1 MGDHGVTVYYVNSAT
16 GSNQNSGVS
25 EQSAFATLSAVE
37 ALRLNPGDSVLLAAG
52 SVFNE
57 QFDLKYS
64 GSVAA
69 PITIGSYGV
78 GDAPVIHSSN
88 DGIHGSKASNI
99 VIENIK
105 IADTGANAIYA
116 GNVSNWTVRNV
127 EVTNTGLAGKPGSIS
142 FQSSQNITI
151 ENSTLTGVHADGIWM
166 DKVNGVTLINNT
178 VTNSQG
184 SAADAIQL
192 NNSSNILVKDNHLE
206 QTETNS
212 AKGVLVL
219 VGAVNA
225 VVDGNTLIGGG
236 FGLSAQ
242 AGTNIAIHDNDIS
255 GYGGYSWSYGIGLGD
270 QGNATN
276 YDISGNYIHD
286 GVWGVSISAAGYPSY
301 ARTDIDIHGNVFDDL
316 SSSALKVDRPASG
329 SFHENIIDSAVSTLT
344 MPVAIALQ
352 STFLINDNKTLE
364 QAQAELDA
372 ATGNTPSNSETPTT
386 PVVEPPVEPS
396 TPTQTSTPAPADEV
410 QVPTAPTVAARIVAA
425 HDSLKISTDTGGA
438 YHGNLLEND
447 SAVNG
452 TVLLRRFGDSAVDK
466 HGLTLTGKYGVIHVE
481 SDGDYTYTV
490 DAVKIAGLSGKV
502 SETFQYKIS
511 DGASHIDTD
520 SLGVYINVDAFH
532 SSQASHLLV

>member
-1 MGDHGVTVYYVNSAT
+1 MTVYYVNSAT